1 MNVNVASTRGRAGF
15 HNTSAGIL
23 HIASVLALQHVS
35 CCCPPGFLDS
45 LLHPLLHFTFVPA
58 AAAPQFDGFREM
70 TFTDQLVKPFVSH
83 TGETGD
89 IVHVDQGIIGTQK
102 YAVVA
107 CCSQHGQNVPCEI
120 YEDCANAGN
129 LLSCAFRTGLLRDTR
144 DYRRGN
150 GLPDHTHLDD
160 RGQNH

>member
-1 MNVNVASTRGRAGF
+1 MNGNIASTKGRAGF

-23 HIASVLALQHVS
+23 HIASVPALQHVS

-70 TFTDQLVKPFVSH
+70 AFTDQLVKPFVGH

-107 CCSQHGQNVPCEI
+107 CCSQHGQNV
-120 YEDCANAGN
+120 
-129 LLSCAFRTGLLRDTR
+129 L
-144 DYRRGN
+144 
-150 GLPDHTHLDD
+150 
-160 RGQNH
+160 